1 MIHEALASVTAYM
14 FADVTANQR
23 SGPVGAPRPPSAAVR
38 AALERFTGLSRD
50 VRGGAVLAEG
60 RVLAATGDA
69 AAWEPAAREL
79 IAAADAAAGESAV
92 EAHVATENGEAYML
106 RDGGLEMVAVT
117 DRFTLAS
124 LVLADMR
131 ATLRQL
137 RAEAAPAATREAA

>member
-23 SGPVGAPRPPSAAVR
+23 SAPEGAPPSAAAR

-50 VRGGAVLAEG
+50 IRGGAVLASG

-69 AAWEPAAREL
+69 SAWEAAAREL
-79 IAAADAAAGESAV
+79 IAAADAAAGESAA
-92 EAHVATENGEAYML
+92 EAHVATESGEAFML
-106 RDGGLEMVAVT
+106 RADGLEMVAVA

-131 ATLRQL
+131 ATLREL
-137 RAEAAPAATREAA
+137 RAAPAVREAA